1 MMMMMMMMSQQH
13 EMMRKCYAV
22 SLHDK
27 ISHLKRRKLMVD
39 EESQSTN
46 GDHEELH
53 PERVVVPIVRCLKLH
68 VDEVHGGISA
78 TDVDD
83 LKETEDKRRNASS

>member
-1 MMMMMMMMSQQH
+1 
-13 EMMRKCYAV
+13 
-22 SLHDK
+22 
-27 ISHLKRRKLMVD
+27 MVD

-46 GDHEELH
+46 WDHEELH

-68 VDEVHGGISA
+68 VDEVHGGIRA

-83 LKETEDKRRNASS
+83 LKEMEEEKRRDASS